1 MIRCRF
7 SSVFF
12 DLQVEGVGLSLVSI
26 GERMG
31 VNPPSYSIEFP
42 RNPGPGCIKKSGHIM
57 RACGKLNRDVII

>member
-12 DLQVEGVGLSLVSI
+12 DLEVEGAGLSLVSI
-26 GERMG
+26 GERIG
-31 VNPPSYSIEFP
+31 VYPPSYLIEFP
-42 RNPGPGCIKKSGHIM
+42 RNPGPGYIKKSGHIM